1 MLNVEHLC
9 EGVMHWHDN
18 DKMDDLMEFLVRYVR
33 HAHSDQYY
41 KNLLIENPG
50 ATFLDVITPCDVA
63 YVIALMENG
72 KDMWTTPEYGDG
84 NKVKPLFTSGKNMKR
99 TYGMNIW
106 TEDGMDFYEK
116 AHMFWHAAFNR
127 SCHHYD
133 ILHKYWD
140 KWIARNGKTLFI
152 GKSESSRKTAFSV
165 LATREAAAMARR
177 KKKAARQVRE
187 FKYESDDDG
196 SGNICAGN
204 WGAARMTSNTIPSRN
219 RQDGRDDNERVG
231 EDDEVDEQS
240 SESEGNG
247 SSSEDETTNINENGK
262 RSGHNMRRGG

>member
-1 MLNVEHLC
+1 
-9 EGVMHWHDN
+9 MHRHDN

-41 KNLLIENPG
+41 KNLLIENSG

-127 SCHHYD
+127 TCTHYD

-140 KWIARNGKTLFI
+140 KWIALKGKTVFI
-152 GKSESSRKTAFSV
+152 GKTEFSKKTAFSV
-165 LATREAAAMARR
+165 LAMRESGEVARR
-177 KKKAARQVRE
+177 KKKAARRQVRE

-196 SGNICAGN
+196 SSNICAGN
-204 WGAARMTSNTIPSRN
+204 WGAARMTSTTIRSRSGPG
-219 RQDGRDDNERVG
+219 QDNNERAGKDNEL
-231 EDDEVDEQS
+231 DEQS
-240 SESEGNG
+240 SESEGDGEENDHES
-247 SSSEDETTNINENGK
+247 SSSEDEMTNINENGK
-262 RSGHNMRRGG
+262 RTGAGGHYMRRRGV